1 MNLCSYNN
9 NNNKLR
15 MIVSNF
21 KLAIDF
27 VVQMQE
33 INERESRS
41 ILPRVC
47 FYEQIENRFNRR
59 TKKWFKTK
67 QKT

>member
-1 MNLCSYNN
+1 
-9 NNNKLR
+9 

-41 ILPRVC
+41 ILPRSM
-47 FYEQIENRFNRR
+47 NRLQCSVS
-59 TKKWFKTK
+59 FKMASNFRNDDTLT
-67 QKT
+67 QNVSEGNLLN